1 MLNMELKSQVAIVTG
16 AARGLG
22 LQIAEDLAR
31 EGVNVCG
38 TDIRMD
44 LLETNLNRISTEHQV
59 ETLAIEADVS
69 IASDV
74 KMMVGKVFEKWGKLN
89 ILVNNAGIRR
99 VAPVDEISTETW
111 DQVHSTNLKS
121 QFLCTREALN
131 QGLLKQNE
139 GVIIFISSGSGKVGE
154 ENGTAYCASKWG
166 IMGFAESVAKD
177 LKETKIR
184 VTTITPGMI
193 WTPMAEE
200 SEVAHLDL
208 KWLDSKDVS
217 NAVMF
222 CIKQDADTIIPE
234 LRVYHR
240 AQI

>member
-1 MLNMELKSQVAIVTG
+1 MELKSQVAIVTG

-38 TDIRMD
+38 TDIRKD
-44 LLETNLNRISTEHQV
+44 LLEANLNRISTEHEI

-74 KMMVGKVFEKWGKLN
+74 KMMVGQVFEKWGKLN

-99 VAPVDEISTETW
+99 VAPVEEISTETW
-111 DQVHSTNLKS
+111 DQVHSANLKS
-121 QFLCTREALN
+121 QFLCTREVLN

-154 ENGTAYCASKWG
+154 KNGTAYCASKWG

-177 LKETKIR
+177 LKETEIR

-208 KWLDSKDVS
+208 EWLDSKDVS

-222 CIKQDADTIIPE
+222 CIKQDANTIIPE
-234 LRVYHR
+234 LRIYHR

>member
-1 MLNMELKSQVAIVTG
+1 MELKSQVALVTG

-44 LLETNLNRISTEHQV
+44 LLEANLNRISTEHQV

-69 IASDV
+69 VASDV
-74 KMMVGKVFEKWGKLN
+74 KMMVGKVFEKWGELN

-99 VAPVDEISTETW
+99 VAAIDETSTETW

-121 QFLCTREALN
+121 QFLCTREVLN

-208 KWLDSKDVS
+208 EWLDSKDVS

-234 LRVYHR
+234 LRIYHR

>member
-1 MLNMELKSQVAIVTG
+1 LNIELKSQVAIVTG

-22 LQIAEDLAR
+22 LKIAEDLAR

-38 TDIRMD
+38 TDIRLD
-44 LLETNLNRISTEHQV
+44 LLESELNRISAEHKV

-69 IASDV
+69 VASQV
-74 KMMVGKVFEKWGKLN
+74 KEMVAQVFEKWGRLD

-99 VAPVDEISTETW
+99 VAPVEEISTETW
-111 DQVHSTNLKS
+111 DQVHSSNLKS
-121 QFLCTREALN
+121 QFLCTREVLN
-131 QGLLKQNE
+131 QGMLKKNE

-154 ENGTAYCASKWG
+154 KNGTTYCASKWG
-166 IMGFAESVAKD
+166 IIGFAESVAKD

-208 KWLDSKDVS
+208 DWLDSKDVS

-222 CIKQDADTIIPE
+222 CIKQDADTVIPE
-234 LRVYHR
+234 LRIYHR